1 MRMEEKNECNTCSTE
16 PEGEACSA
24 CGAGGDA
31 KAAVDPTFAAVK
43 ARMKNV
49 KHKIAIMS
57 GKGGVGKTTV
67 SVNLALAL
75 ANKGYKVGLLDAD
88 VTAPNV
94 AKMLGISNPEL
105 FATPAGLF
113 PPEAKGVKVISMAFL
128 VDENQAIIWRG
139 PVIMGVIE
147 QFLSDIVWGELDYLL
162 IDLPPGTGDEAL
174 SVMQLIPDLDGIITV
189 TTPQEVAVLDTRRSI
204 DMAKVMRVPVI
215 GVIENMSSFVCPHC
229 GEVTQIFR
237 SGGGEKVAKEL
248 GVPLLGSIPID
259 PRIAEAG
266 DSGEPFIA
274 NHEGPAK
281 KAFEAIVEKIEETV
295 KKRAEEKEREL
306 SSLFKE

>member
-1 MRMEEKNECNTCSTE
+1 MEKDDECNTCSTDSDE
-16 PEGEACSA
+16 DACSA
-24 CGAGGDA
+24 CGAGGDT
-31 KAAVDPTFAAVK
+31 KAAVDTTFTAVK

-49 KHKIAIMS
+49 KHKIVIMS

-75 ANKGYKVGLLDAD
+75 SNRGYKVGLLDAD

-113 PPEAKGVKVISMAFL
+113 PPEAKGIKVISMAFL
-128 VDENQAIIWRG
+128 VEENQAIIWRG

-162 IDLPPGTGDEAL
+162 VDLPPGTGDEAL

-189 TTPQEVAVLDTRRSI
+189 TTPQDVAVLDTKRSV
-204 DMAKVMRVPVI
+204 DMAKVMRIPII
-215 GVIENMSSFVCPHC
+215 GVIENMSSFACPHC

-237 SGGGEKVAKEL
+237 SGGGEKVAREL
-248 GVPLLGSIPID
+248 GVALLGSIPID

-266 DSGEPFIA
+266 DSGEPFIVK
-274 NHEGPAK
+274 NEGPAK
-281 KAFEAIVEKIEETV
+281 DAFEAIVAEIEESI
-295 KKRAEEKEREL
+295 KKRTEEKEREL
-306 SSLFKE
+306 SSLFKK